1 MTRPRPAA
9 LVGGLLLLT
18 FAGCTTNDFRSTWT
32 EPSASAATLSGRK
45 VGAFVIAVSQP
56 LRRTAEDALA
66 SGLTARGARGI
77 AGYTLLTGGE
87 ARKPEAAR
95 ERLQE
100 AGVEVTV
107 ALRITA
113 REQQISYFPP
123 TYWGYWG
130 ADSSSPYD
138 RTSIKMDM
146 VVWLKAR
153 AYSVVQDKILWVGE
167 SVAMNHTTPDAFARE
182 LGDRTAD
189 AVQRAGLLRER

>member
-1 MTRPRPAA
+1 MTRPRSAA
-9 LVGGLLLLT
+9 LVGGGLLLLT
-18 FAGCTTNDFRSTWT
+18 LAGCTTNSFKSTWT
-32 EPSASAATLSGRK
+32 EPSSAATLSGRK
-45 VGAFVIAVSQP
+45 VGAFVIAVSEP

-130 ADSSSPYD
+130 ADWSSPYD
-138 RTSIKMDM
+138 RTAIKPDM
-146 VVWLKAR
+146 VVWLEAR

-167 SVAMNHTTPDAFARE
+167 SVAKNYTTADAFARE
-182 LGDRTAD
+182 LGARTAD
-189 AVQRAGLLRER
+189 AIQRAGLLRER